1 MLPWLKLGS
10 PMLSQSSFYSS
21 MCLSAIFLR
30 IEPSLSLRLLFCAC
44 ACGQFLFVMKSRLQ
58 LGSEVYADLALAND
72 IGHLHHLGLVLE
84 PFMGEDSLGIV
95 RFLVKIPTV

>member
-1 MLPWLKLGS
+1 
-10 PMLSQSSFYSS
+10 
-21 MCLSAIFLR
+21 MCLWAIFVCNEVAFATRLGGLR
-30 IEPSLSLRLLFCAC
+30 
-44 ACGQFLFVMKSRLQ
+44 
-58 LGSEVYADLALAND
+58 ADLALAND